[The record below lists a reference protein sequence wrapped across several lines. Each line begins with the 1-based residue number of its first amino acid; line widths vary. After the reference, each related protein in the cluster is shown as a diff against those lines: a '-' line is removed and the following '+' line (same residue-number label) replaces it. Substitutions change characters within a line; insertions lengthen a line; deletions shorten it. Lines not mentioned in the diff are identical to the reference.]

1 VEPLYGIDLKHSH
14 FGATCRGA
22 LGINFGEQFLD
33 VFSNNVG
40 SSFREPFYRI
50 TAALG
55 NYCGIKLIT

>member
-1 VEPLYGIDLKHSH
+1 MHSH

-22 LGINFGEQFLD
+22 LGINFGEHFLD